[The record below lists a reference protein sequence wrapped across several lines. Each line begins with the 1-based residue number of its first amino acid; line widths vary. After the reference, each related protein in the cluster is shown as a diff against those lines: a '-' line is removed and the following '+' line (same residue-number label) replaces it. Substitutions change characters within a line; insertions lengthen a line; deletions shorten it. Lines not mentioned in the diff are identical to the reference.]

1 VAARLDDALEAAGDL
16 VILAGAVEAA
26 PDDAPGQG
34 NDPGRRAADGQ
45 AVTGEGMT
53 LTLPYVPARLVIE
66 VSAPAAAA
74 PAHAEV
80 GGGHL
85 ALVRG
90 GPPGQARAEA
100 AGR

>member
-1 VAARLDDALEAAGDL
+1 
-16 VILAGAVEAA
+16 
-26 PDDAPGQG
+26 
-34 NDPGRRAADGQ
+34 
-45 AVTGEGMT
+45 VTGEGMT

-66 VSAPAAAA
+66 IAAPAAAAA
-74 PAHAEV
+74 PAHAEP

-90 GPPGQARAEA
+90 GTPGQARAEA